1 MSLFSKLSNPCLEKT
16 VLINEYGLGEG
27 VNTGTLMHY
36 LQRAVPYG
44 LDVAL
49 YCNEGDDDVR

>member
-36 LQRAVPYG
+36 LQGAVPCG
-44 LDVAL
+44 LDVAVL
-49 YCNEGDDDVR
+49 